1 MATIDT
7 SKTALD
13 SHELLALSEMLQG
26 KNLRLTGQHGE
37 AMALP
42 EPLRSVLK
50 ETVRNLSLGL
60 PVTVITPED
69 QVSTQVA
76 ADILG
81 CSRPHVIKLLETGEM
96 PFEMVGCHR
105 RIRYAD
111 LLAFQNRQA
120 QRAEGWNNYVR
131 EAVRNGHY
139 IGLPLEDRRELND
152 GR

>member
-26 KNLRLTGQHGE
+26 ENLRLTGQHGE

-42 EPLRSVLK
+42 EPLHSVLK

-81 CSRPHVIKLLETGEM
+81 CSRPYVIKLLEMGEM
-96 PFEMVGCHR
+96 PFEMVGSHR

-111 LLAFQNRQA
+111 LLAYKNTRDELRHRAIVEMA
-120 QRAEGWNNYVR
+120 Q
-131 EAVRNGHY
+131 EAVRDGY
-139 IGLPLEDRRELND
+139 YVGVPLEEGQSDV
-152 GR
+152 

>member
-1 MATIDT
+1 MATINT
-7 SKTALD
+7 SKMALD
-13 SHELLALSEMLQG
+13 SHELLALTEMLQG
-26 KNLRLTGQHGE
+26 ENLRLTGQHGE

-42 EPLRSVLK
+42 EPLHSVLK

-81 CSRPHVIKLLETGEM
+81 CSRPYVIKLLETGEM
-96 PFEMVGCHR
+96 PFEMVGSHR

-111 LLAFQNRQA
+111 LLAYKKIRDELRHEALA
-120 QRAEGWNNYVR
+120 QMSRD
-131 EAVRNGHY
+131 AVEWGIYH
-139 IGLPLEDRRELND
+139 GVPLEEGQSDV
-152 GR
+152 